1 MDDHFFHFKRNPN
14 HPDHVLLFFFSII
27 LSFDH
32 FWLYSKYRFRL
43 TQIGPVGK
51 HKIAALRHDH
61 LHADRLQKCNHII
74 TFARQLHRQRI
85 EVAFGRL
92 DATQFRL
99 ERNGYGFL
107 WPGYKKI
114 VDFDKFSREAEL
126 RRRQKATAAANI
138 YYYKLASGPLTW
150 IGVGHV

>member
-1 MDDHFFHFKRNPN
+1 MIISFP
-14 HPDHVLLFFFSII
+14 FFSPII

-32 FWLYSKYRFRL
+32 FWLYSRCRL
-43 TQIGPVGK
+43 TQIGPVGQ
-51 HKIAALRHDH
+51 HEIAALRHDH
-61 LHADRLQKCNHII
+61 LHADRLQKCAHII
-74 TFARQLHRQRI
+74 TFGRQLHRQRI

-107 WPGYKKI
+107 FGGYKKI
-114 VDFDKFSREAEL
+114 VDCDKFSREAEL
-126 RRRQKATAAANI
+126 RRRQKGTAAAANNHE
-138 YYYKLASGPLTW
+138 ALTW